1 MGRIRTIFQV
11 GRKSTTLETTR
22 LVYDPET
29 DDYFFRPVYRE
40 ELDRR
45 KAVRTIPQAYAEFKR
60 LIASSFRTS

>member
-11 GRKSTTLETTR
+11 GRKSTSLETTK

-29 DDYFFRPVYRE
+29 DDYWFRPVYRE

-45 KAVRTIPQAYAEFKR
+45 KAVRTIPRAYAEFKR